1 MAETLSAKSER
12 ADEADSSRV
21 TKGEGML
28 GKIAMKVKFRCCFF
42 WGMGVFFLL
51 LLLFVG
57 GALAQP
63 FLLRNAIFGEAR
75 SQLHLESV
83 ECEKLSQSVE
93 PFIFGPSGYA
103 CLIRLKTSW
112 KLPDSMRRIREA
124 EACRHLLDRSA
135 RSTGIS
141 FNPSDARCYWALYRK
156 GTRQGELAIVYDGKQ
171 SLLWIHVWI

>member
-1 MAETLSAKSER
+1 MRRIGFAGGLTSRRTKTRMNER
-12 ADEADSSRV
+12 HIS
-21 TKGEGML
+21 M
-28 GKIAMKVKFRCCFF
+28 GKWIVCPLLF
-42 WGMGVFFLL
+42 MGFFFLS

-141 FNPSDARCYWALYRK
+141 FNPSDARCYWAPYRK

>member
-1 MAETLSAKSER
+1 MRRIGFAGRLASRRTKIRMNER
-12 ADEADSSRV
+12 HIS
-21 TKGEGML
+21 M
-28 GKIAMKVKFRCCFF
+28 GKWIVCPLLF
-42 WGMGVFFLL
+42 MGFFFLS

-93 PFIFGPSGYA
+93 SFIFGPSGYA

-124 EACRHLLDRSA
+124 ETCRYLLDRSA

-141 FNPSDARCYWALYRK
+141 FNPSDARCYWAPYRE
-156 GTRQGELAIVYDGKQ
+156 GTRQGELAIVYDDKQ